1 MSSTNILLWS
11 VLPYIAISSFV
22 IGLIWR
28 FKYDK
33 FNWTTR
39 SSQIYEGKLL
49 SIAGPLFHLGLF
61 AVIGGHVVGL
71 LVPQSLTDSL
81 GLSHEA
87 YHLGAV
93 TMGGAAGI
101 ATLVGISLLIYRRR
115 TTAMVFAQTT
125 KNDKTMYV
133 FLVATLLAG
142 SAATLSSAGFIGE
155 EHNYRET
162 VAPWVRSILTLSPNG
177 ELMMASPIAFR
188 VHAVIGMSLF
198 IIWPFTRLVHA
209 LSAPVGYL
217 FRPSIVYRT
226 RDGRGVAGNRKA
238 RPGWERIKY

>member
-1 MSSTNILLWS
+1 MNSTNILLWS

-71 LVPQSLTDSL
+71 LVPQNFTDSL
-81 GLSHEA
+81 GLSHQA

-101 ATLVGISLLIYRRR
+101 ATLLGISLLIYRRR

-125 KNDKTMYV
+125 KNDKTMYI
-133 FLVATLLAG
+133 FLVSTLLAG
-142 SAATLSSAGFIGE
+142 SAATLSSAGVIGE

-162 VAPWVRSILTLSPNG
+162 VSPWVRSILTLSPNG

-188 VHAVIGMSLF
+188 VHALVAMSLF
-198 IIWPFTRLVHA
+198 IIWPFTRLVHS

-226 RDGRGVAGNRKA
+226 RDGRGIAGNRKA
-238 RPGWERIKY
+238 RQGWERIKY

>member
-71 LVPQSLTDSL
+71 LVPQDFTDAL

-101 ATLVGISLLIYRRR
+101 ATLVGIALLIYRRR

-125 KNDKTMYV
+125 KNDKTMYI

-142 SAATLSSAGFIGE
+142 SAATLSSAGVIGE

-188 VHAVIGMSLF
+188 VHAIVGMALF
-198 IIWPFTRLVHA
+198 IIWPFTRLVHS

>member
-1 MSSTNILLWS
+1 
-11 VLPYIAISSFV
+11 
-22 IGLIWR
+22 
-28 FKYDK
+28 
-33 FNWTTR
+33 
-39 SSQIYEGKLL
+39 
-49 SIAGPLFHLGLF
+49 
-61 AVIGGHVVGL
+61 
-71 LVPQSLTDSL
+71 
-81 GLSHEA
+81 
-87 YHLGAV
+87 
-93 TMGGAAGI
+93 MGGAAGI

-142 SAATLSSAGFIGE
+142 SAATLSSAGVIGE

-177 ELMMASPIAFR
+177 ELIMASPIAFR
-188 VHAVIGMSLF
+188 VHAVIGMLLF
-198 IIWPFTRLVHA
+198 IIWPFTRLVHS

>member
-39 SSQIYEGKLL
+39 SSQIYEGRLL

-71 LVPQSLTDSL
+71 LIPQRFTDAM

-93 TMGGAAGI
+93 SMGGAAGV

-142 SAATLSSAGFIGE
+142 SAATLSSAGVIGT

-162 VAPWVRSILTLSPNG
+162 VGPWVRSILMLNPHG
-177 ELMMASPIAFR
+177 ELMMASPMAFR

-198 IIWPFTRLVHA
+198 ILWPFTRLVHS

-226 RDGRGVAGNRKA
+226 RDGRGIAGNRKA

>member
-71 LVPQSLTDSL
+71 LVPQNFTDAL

-93 TMGGAAGI
+93 SMGGAAGI
-101 ATLVGISLLIYRRR
+101 ATLVGIALLIYRRR

-142 SAATLSSAGFIGE
+142 SAATLSSAGVIGE

-188 VHAVIGMSLF
+188 VHAIIGMALF
-198 IIWPFTRLVHA
+198 IIWPFTRLVHS